1 MAPFRLTSGPPRLK
15 DIEGRAGAGPAP
27 AAALPVAAKTR
38 TGLGALRSA
47 TALTRGLHLETLEPR
62 LLMSAD
68 LIPVAGSI
76 DLPGETDFYTFTLA
90 EERTILFDALTPD
103 SRFNWSLEGP
113 GGQVVG
119 ATRFDGSDGAQ
130 GGQLIALEAGNYRMA
145 IDAEG
150 DFTGAYQFR
159 LINIENAD
167 VIALGDTVDGV
178 LETAGRESDLF
189 RFDATEG
196 QELVFDAQ
204 AVSGGT
210 AYWSLVGPDG
220 TTHFGPRG
228 FQPNSDPARFVVP
241 LTGTYTLNPKL
252 GA

>member
-1 MAPFRLTSGPPRLK
+1 MAPFGFISGLSRLK
-15 DIEGRAGAGPAP
+15 DIEGRAGAGHADPATV
-27 AAALPVAAKTR
+27 ALSGRSSSAMSV
-38 TGLGALRSA
+38 LRSG
-47 TALTRGLHLETLEPR
+47 TALTRGLHVETLEPR

-189 RFDATEG
+189 RFDAIEG

-204 AVSGGT
+204 AV
-210 AYWSLVGPDG
+210 
-220 TTHFGPRG
+220 
-228 FQPNSDPARFVVP
+228 
-241 LTGTYTLNPKL
+241 
-252 GA
+252 